1 MKIKLFVILNVLL
14 LSFSNCKKSKIVVDG
29 IDVTK
34 AVDSGILFSTW
45 IINDDD
51 DKKEKAT
58 ANSNY
63 FTGKVKPEITFS
75 KSGSYDLVYL
85 VSGVKTTETGTW
97 FTDKASNQLVLKSNG
112 KESNFLI
119 NELDEEDFVLT
130 NVYTAVKTVTNK
142 EGVVTSQT
150 QTVKEML
157 YMEDND

>member
-1 MKIKLFVILNVLL
+1 MKIKLFIILNVLL
-14 LSFSNCKKSKIVVDG
+14 FSFSNCKKSKIVAEG

-58 ANSNY
+58 VNSNY
-63 FTGKVKPEITFS
+63 FSGKVKPEITFS
-75 KSGSYDLVYL
+75 KSGTYDMVFLAA
-85 VSGVKTTETGTW
+85 GVKTTESGTW
-97 FTDKASNQLVLKSNG
+97 FTNKASNQLILRSNG

-119 NELDEEDFVLT
+119 NELNEEDFVLT
-130 NVYTAVKTVTNK
+130 NVYTAAKSVTNN
-142 EGVVTSQT
+142 EGVVSSQT
-150 QTVKEML
+150 QTIKEIL